1 MSQSNRSITTSSTA
15 APASSHTRLIQV
27 LDALVRRTSREPW
40 GVRELAEE
48 LSESRST
55 VNRILVSLVEIGLAS
70 EVGVGKYSI
79 GPRVDV
85 LTKTLIDSSVL
96 LGRSGE
102 SLRELAD
109 ASKCTA
115 LVSVYCPRSRGYF
128 IAAWSEANATLTFRP
143 ELGVIYPLTFGD
155 IGRKFSEF
163 LGSSVSHS
171 DLPSEADDA
180 DGIFSTPDSLGLLS
194 ESEFPCALSIVV
206 KNIANG
212 LVVAVSVHSAGSSG
226 SKVRQP
232 LDADLQRVI
241 GEIETGIESAS
252 VDGVHVISNVVT
264 QDAKSTVSRL
274 ERLLL
279 LACVFP
285 QGVKNSAGL
294 HDQLLCNAATAKRL
308 IESGVQSELVCVVGA
323 TLYPG
328 PRLYQW
334 AAKINSAHRN
344 LADITRKILSS
355 LVQET
360 GETIALLSYDENT
373 EKAEFLDVIQGWR
386 PIQYKLQV
394 NVDVPLYAGAA
405 GKAVLAYCNPQLVE
419 SLKLEKITGATITSR
434 KLLKEELKS
443 IQERGWATGEG
454 ERVLGAFGLAVPF
467 FVDGRIRGSISATIP
482 QYRKS
487 ERDLPTLSKLMREAT
502 GKIERLLSLG
512 VRSA

>member
-1 MSQSNRSITTSSTA
+1 M
-15 APASSHTRLIQV
+15 
-27 LDALVRRTSREPW
+27 DALVRRASAEPW
-40 GVRELAEE
+40 GVRELAAE

-79 GPRVDV
+79 GPRIDV
-85 LTKTLIDSSVL
+85 LTQTLTDSSVL

-102 SLRELAD
+102 SLGELAD

-115 LVSVYCPRSRGYF
+115 LVSVYCPRSNGYF
-128 IAAWSEANATLTFRP
+128 IAACSEAKATLTFRP

-155 IGRKFSEF
+155 IGRKFAEF
-163 LGSSVSHS
+163 IGAEVSR
-171 DLPSEADDA
+171 DA
-180 DGIFSTPDSLGLLS
+180 DCVFPGRDALGLLS
-194 ESEFPCALSIVV
+194 ESEFPGALSIVV
-206 KNIANG
+206 KEITSG
-212 LVVAVSVHSAGSSG
+212 LIVSVSVHSAGSS
-226 SKVRQP
+226 SAKVSNP
-232 LDADLQRVI
+232 LDADVQRVVDGI
-241 GEIETGIESAS
+241 QAGIESRT
-252 VDGVHVISNVVT
+252 VDRLQVSSNAPT

-274 ERLLL
+274 ERLML

-285 QGVKNSAGL
+285 EGVKNSVGL

-308 IESGVQSELVCVVGA
+308 IESGIQAELVSLIGA

-328 PRLYQW
+328 PKLYQW
-334 AAKINSAHRN
+334 AARINSAHRN

-360 GETIALLSYDENT
+360 GETIALLSYDEVSK
-373 EKAEFLDVIQGWR
+373 KAEFLDVIQGWR

-405 GKAVLAYCNPQLVE
+405 GKAVLAYCDPQLVD
-419 SLKLEKITGATITSR
+419 SLNLERITEATITSR
-434 KLLKEELKS
+434 KLLKEELKE
-443 IQERGWATGEG
+443 IKERGWATGEG

-467 FVDGRIRGSISATIP
+467 FVDGKIRGSISATIP

-487 ERDLPTLSKLMREAT
+487 ERDLPMLSTLMREAT
-502 GKIERLLSLG
+502 EKIERLLSLG
-512 VRSA
+512 VRAEGTAS

>member
-1 MSQSNRSITTSSTA
+1 M
-15 APASSHTRLIQV
+15 
-27 LDALVRRTSREPW
+27 
-40 GVRELAEE
+40 
-48 LSESRST
+48 
-55 VNRILVSLVEIGLAS
+55 
-70 EVGVGKYSI
+70 
-79 GPRVDV
+79 
-85 LTKTLIDSSVL
+85 
-96 LGRSGE
+96 
-102 SLRELAD
+102 
-109 ASKCTA
+109 
-115 LVSVYCPRSRGYF
+115 
-128 IAAWSEANATLTFRP
+128 
-143 ELGVIYPLTFGD
+143 IYPLTFGD
-155 IGRKFSEF
+155 IGRKFAEF
-163 LGSSVSHS
+163 LGASVPRS
-171 DLPSEADDA
+171 DVPAQVDGAGCIFQTHDA
-180 DGIFSTPDSLGLLS
+180 LGLLS
-194 ESEFPCALSIVV
+194 ESEFPGALSIVV

-212 LVVAVSVHSAGSSG
+212 LIVAVSVHSAGSSG

-232 LDADLQRVI
+232 LDADLQTVI
-241 GEIETGIESAS
+241 DEIQIGMESTS
-252 VDGVHVISNVVT
+252 VDGLQVVSSAFT

-285 QGVKNSAGL
+285 QGVRNSVGL

-308 IESGVQSELVCVVGA
+308 IESGVQAELVSLVGA

-334 AAKINSAHRN
+334 AAKINSVHRN
-344 LADITRKILSS
+344 LADITRKILFS

-405 GKAVLAYCNPQLVE
+405 GKAVLAFCDPRVVE
-419 SLKLEKITGATITSR
+419 TLKLERITETTITSR
-434 KLLKEELKS
+434 KLLKEDLKA
-443 IQERGWATGEG
+443 IQERGWATGDG

-467 FVDGRIRGSISATIP
+467 FVDGKIRGSISATIP

-487 ERDLPTLSKLMREAT
+487 ERDLPTLSTLMREAT

-512 VRSA
+512 VRNN

>member
-1 MSQSNRSITTSSTA
+1 M
-15 APASSHTRLIQV
+15 IQV
-27 LDALVRRTSREPW
+27 MDALVRRASAEPW
-40 GVRELAEE
+40 GVRELAAE

-79 GPRVDV
+79 GPRIDV
-85 LTKTLIDSSVL
+85 LTTALTDSSVL
-96 LGRSGE
+96 IGRSRE
-102 SLRELAD
+102 SLGELAD

-115 LVSVYCPRSRGYF
+115 LVSVYCPRSNGYF
-128 IAAWSEANATLTFRP
+128 IAACSEANATLTFRP

-155 IGRKFSEF
+155 IGRKFAEF
-163 LGSSVSHS
+163 IGADVSRLHAS
-171 DLPSEADDA
+171 GQVDGADCIFPVHDA
-180 DGIFSTPDSLGLLS
+180 LGLMS
-194 ESEFPCALSIVV
+194 ETEFPSALSIVV
-206 KNIANG
+206 KEIASG
-212 LVVAVSVHSAGSSG
+212 LIVSVSVHSAGSSG
-226 SKVRQP
+226 FKVLSP
-232 LDADLQRVI
+232 LDTDIQRVA
-241 GEIETGIESAS
+241 EELQAGIESKS
-252 VDGVHVISNVVT
+252 VESLQVITNACA

-285 QGVKNSAGL
+285 QGVKNSVGL

-308 IESGVQSELVCVVGA
+308 IESGIQAELVSLVGA

-334 AAKINSAHRN
+334 AARINSAHRD

-360 GETIALLSYDENT
+360 GETIALLSYDET
-373 EKAEFLDVIQGWR
+373 SQRAEFLDVIQGWR

-405 GKAVLAYCNPQLVE
+405 GKAVLAHCDPQLVD
-419 SLKLEKITGATITSR
+419 SLKLERITEATITSR
-434 KLLKEELKS
+434 KLLKEELKE
-443 IQERGWATGEG
+443 IKERGWATGEG

-467 FVDGRIRGSISATIP
+467 FVDGKIRGSISATIP

-487 ERDLPTLSKLMREAT
+487 ERDLPMLSTLMREAT

-512 VRSA
+512 VRAE